1 MEENKKNIIGE
12 VSVEVKAGLTVDKKT
27 FRTCMNLAAI
37 HAENQGLKGM
47 VVYFDRDDPDG
58 YSILPLGQMRDA
70 RRSGM
75 PLLAEER
82 NSV

>member
-1 MEENKKNIIGE
+1 MEENKKNVIGE

-47 VVYFDRDDPDG
+47 VVFFDRNDPDG
-58 YSILPLGQMRDA
+58 YRLIPLET
-70 RRSGM
+70 
-75 PLLAEER
+75 EER
-82 NSV
+82 CEKVWGAAFGREEE